1 MIRHPRV
8 LVPALMKSM
17 DESKTTETQGSITTP
32 TKTEDTRVRNQAGTL
47 TALFTA
53 GIATFVNLYATQP
66 LLPQFRQLFRASEL
80 LVSLTVSAPVL
91 AVAVTAPLMGL
102 LSDAVGR
109 KRVIVTAMLGLAVVT
124 TLSSTATNLNQLIIW
139 RFLQGCFIP
148 GIIAVAMAYITE
160 ESSPRLAGST
170 MATYV
175 TGTIVGGFGGRFIAG
190 LSLARWDWHAAFAIL
205 GAVTLAG
212 ALATW
217 WLLPRSTNF
226 VRQRKVA
233 AALRSMAMHLRNPRL
248 VATYAV
254 GFNVLFCLVG
264 AFTYVSFYLA
274 DRPFFLGPAAL
285 GSIFAVYLVGVV
297 ITPFAGHLMDR
308 VGFRRALMGAVGMS
322 TTGMLLTLGPSV
334 SVIIAGLALEA
345 SGVFACQSIAA
356 SHVGTAALEARSSAA
371 GLYVSFYY
379 LGGSAGSI
387 VPGFLWSHAGWPG
400 CVTLIICMQCFT
412 ILIAYRFW
420 RA

>member
-1 MIRHPRV
+1 M
-8 LVPALMKSM
+8 
-17 DESKTTETQGSITTP
+17 KTTETHGSITTP
-32 TKTEDTRVRNQAGTL
+32 TKAGKTTVRDQAGTL
-47 TALFTA
+47 TALFIA

-66 LLPQFRQLFRASEL
+66 LLPQFRQFFRASEL

-91 AVAVTAPLMGL
+91 AVAVMAPLIGL

-109 KRVIVTAMLGLAVVT
+109 KRVIVAAMLGLALVT
-124 TLSSTATNLNQLIIW
+124 TLSSTAANLGQLIIW

-160 ESSPRLAGST
+160 ESPPRLTGST

-190 LSLARWDWHAAFAIL
+190 LSVARWDWHAAFAIL
-205 GAVTLAG
+205 GVVTLTG

-233 AALRSMAMHLRNPRL
+233 AALRSMGMHLRNPKL

-264 AFTYVSFYLA
+264 TFTYVSFYLA
-274 DRPFFLGPAAL
+274 DRPFFFGPAAL
-285 GSIFAVYLVGVV
+285 GVN
-297 ITPFAGHLMDR
+297 
-308 VGFRRALMGAVGMS
+308 FRRVSGWSRDNADCRAS
-322 TTGMLLTLGPSV
+322 YGP
-334 SVIIAGLALEA
+334 
-345 SGVFACQSIAA
+345 
-356 SHVGTAALEARSSAA
+356 R
-371 GLYVSFYY
+371 
-379 LGGSAGSI
+379 
-387 VPGFLWSHAGWPG
+387 
-400 CVTLIICMQCFT
+400 
-412 ILIAYRFW
+412 RFP
-420 RA
+420 